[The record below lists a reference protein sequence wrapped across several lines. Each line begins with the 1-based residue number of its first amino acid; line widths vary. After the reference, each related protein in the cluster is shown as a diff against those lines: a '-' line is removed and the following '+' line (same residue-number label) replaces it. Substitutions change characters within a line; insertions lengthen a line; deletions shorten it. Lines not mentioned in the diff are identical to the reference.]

1 MHLGCVPS
9 SLHIN
14 IALSF
19 PSPSEP
25 SEEPGKETRPRPSP
39 RTERRRGSALAG
51 RLCPTP
57 LRLSSASSRSV
68 PIKYS
73 DEEQKKAM

>member
-1 MHLGCVPS
+1 MHSGCVPS

-25 SEEPGKETRPRPSP
+25 SEELRKETRPRLSP
-39 RTERRRGSALAG
+39 RTECQR

-57 LRLSSASSRSV
+57 LRLSRASSRSFS
-68 PIKYS
+68 IKYS
-73 DEEQKKAM
+73 SEEQKKTM